1 MFLFLPD
8 RLDRS
13 SNLDLSGSGNSVQIG
28 LFSTIAITLKVFN
41 KQYNIYK
48 LMSIIKPV
56 AQEYQS

>member
-28 LFSTIAITLKVFN
+28 LFSIIGITLKVFN

-48 LMSIIKPV
+48 LMSITKPV